1 MQVEQI
7 DRDLLYLT
15 KLADWCGGQGFCQIE
30 GLTDPDEWCFEKW
43 DELRPDSNGDDYS
56 AEALAQSI
64 HARHRHQAR
73 AEVVGEIVA
82 WLRDQ
87 WKGRLQ
93 SPVFMAAEIEAKFGG
108 RDASA

>member
-7 DRDLLYLT
+7 DRDAAAPFMPYLVLDISET
-15 KLADWCGGQGFCQIE
+15 SF
-30 GLTDPDEWCFEKW
+30 
-43 DELRPDSNGDDYS
+43 
-56 AEALAQSI
+56 AQAF
-64 HARHRHQAR
+64 ARHRHQAR

-93 SPVFMAAEIEAKFGG
+93 SPVFMADEIKAKFGG
-108 RDASA
+108 RDGPN